1 MTHVIHAVR
10 RMPRAFARLLAVA
23 GLSLA
28 AVAADA
34 PAAAAQGGMAQMQ
47 EMFGDPALANYRL
60 TDANLAKFVAAMRA
74 LKELE
79 GENIDMEDQL
89 DFDDSE
95 QVDIGEIAAA
105 FDSEPR
111 VKGAINGAGL
121 SSREFVTFLFSMMQ
135 AMFGSIAVQM
145 GGDEALDDMPDG
157 VLKQNIRFFLDNQDA
172 FAQLDMGDND
182 EN

>member
-1 MTHVIHAVR
+1 MTNVMHAVR

-34 PAAAAQGGMAQMQ
+34 PAAAAQGGMERMQ
-47 EMFGDPALANYRL
+47 QMFGDPALANYRL
-60 TDANLAKFVAAMRA
+60 TDANLTRFVAAMRA
-74 LKELE
+74 LQELE
-79 GENIDMEDQL
+79 DENIGMEDRL
-89 DFDDSE
+89 NLDDSD
-95 QVDIGEIAAA
+95 QVNIGEIAAA

-111 VKGAINGAGL
+111 VKSAINGAGL

-145 GGDEALDDMPDG
+145 GGEEALDDMPDG
-157 VLKQNIRFFLDNQDA
+157 VLKQNIRFFLENQDA